1 MSMALTRSQRRRR
14 NTYVFGGLFALVLAM
29 NGFAYAMVPAYR
41 AFCQQFGFAGT
52 PIVEANGP
60 ESDLVLSDRIITVR
74 FNSDIAPDLA
84 WRFKPV
90 QRSIELNPGETGLA
104 FYEAVNQAG
113 RDVSG
118 TATFNVTP
126 LKAAPYFV
134 KIECFCF
141 TEQTLSP
148 GQVAQMPVTFYVDP
162 AIAEDQN
169 LDDVTTITLSYTFFR
184 DMDAMTERE
193 AAALDV
199 EEDKKTQVN

>member
-1 MSMALTRSQRRRR
+1 MALTRSQRRRR
-14 NTYVFGGLFALVLAM
+14 NAYVFGGLFALVIAM

-60 ESDLVLSDRIITVR
+60 ESDVVLRDRTITVR
-74 FNSDIAPDLA
+74 FNSDIAPDLD

-90 QRSIELNPGETGLA
+90 QRRIDLNPGETGLA
-104 FYEAVNQAG
+104 FYEAVNNAE

-184 DMDAMTERE
+184 DMDAKTEQ
-193 AAALDV
+193 AAAAGDA
-199 EEDKKTQVN
+199 EEAKKIQVN

>member
-1 MSMALTRSQRRRR
+1 MALTRSQRRRR
-14 NTYVFGGLFALVLAM
+14 NAYVFGGLFALVIAM

-52 PIVEANGP
+52 PVVEANGP
-60 ESDLVLSDRIITVR
+60 ESDVVLRDRTITVR
-74 FNSDIAPDLA
+74 FNSDIAPDLD
-84 WRFKPV
+84 WHFKPV
-90 QRSIELNPGETGLA
+90 QRSIDLNPGETGLA
-104 FYEAVNQAG
+104 FYEAVNNAE
-113 RDVSG
+113 RDASG

-162 AIAEDQN
+162 AISEDQN
-169 LDDVTTITLSYTFFR
+169 LDDVTTITLSYAFFR
-184 DMDAMTERE
+184 DMDAMTEQ
-193 AAALDV
+193 AAAAGDV
-199 EEDKKTQVN
+199 EEAKKIQVN